1 MSFARASSAG
11 RYRDYAGNRAH
22 RFWGLGLAAAALL
35 LSNPLPSYAQ
45 TELVVVDVKEVA
57 RGYRASK
64 LKGANVVNDKNEK
77 IGDIDDIVIGRNRDV
92 FAVLQVGGFLGV
104 GGQLVA
110 VPFQSLTIDD
120 AGRKITL
127 PGAPKEALKKLPAY
141 KHPT

>member
-11 RYRDYAGNRAH
+11 RHRDYAANRGH

-127 PGAPKEALKKLPAY
+127 PGATKEALKKLPAY
-141 KHPT
+141 KHPN